1 MNRPGLLDQ
10 AKEASSGPGV
20 YLMKDPSGVILYV
33 GKAKSLRNR
42 LTSYFQAAVHPIP
55 RIDMLVN
62 RIERFDVILTETE
75 AEALILECTLIKK
88 NKPKFNIRL
97 KDDKAYPYLKIQVGE
112 EFPRIEWTRRVM
124 KDGAR
129 YFGPFP
135 SAWSARQVMQLLNET
150 FRLRDCSDNAFRHR
164 SRPCILYQMGKCTAP
179 CVAKISKE
187 DYAASVGEAIRVLE
201 GKGDR
206 LLNELRRA
214 MEEAAEQDEFEIAAE
229 YRDQLRNLELVTSTQ
244 VADEAG
250 SDRDRDVVALA
261 RHELNAHGVLLQI
274 RGGRMIAVRHYHL
287 QNTDPSQPDSE
298 LLFDFLAQYYLAADA
313 AADAEAARP
322 LSSGDVVP
330 AVQSGFAPN
339 VAAGFTG
346 GAAGFGP
353 SGPATAR
360 PREVLLGKSPDDPD
374 LLERTLSV
382 AVRTA
387 ETASEKQLVN
397 VAETNA
403 RYSLEQQQKRSGGHG
418 VEALEEVMDKLQ
430 LTKFP
435 RRIECYDISN
445 TQGEESVASRVVFVD
460 GAPDKNLYRRYKI
473 KTVVGSNDFA
483 MMKEVLGRRFSRAD
497 EELPDLVVV
506 DGGKGQLSQASAIFE
521 ELSVQGVGLVGL
533 AKARTESDFQATE
546 VKSSMERI
554 FIPGRKNPI
563 PLLPHTGAYKLLTHV
578 RDEAHRFAITYHR
591 LLRSKRS
598 LKTES

>member
-1 MNRPGLLDQ
+1 MNRPGLLEQ
-10 AKEASSGPGV
+10 AKAASSGPGV
-20 YLMKDPSGVILYV
+20 YLMKDPTGVILYV
-33 GKAKSLRNR
+33 GKAKSLKNR
-42 LTSYFQAAVHPIP
+42 LTSYFQALVHPIP

-62 RIERFDVILTETE
+62 RIEKFDVILTETE
-75 AEALILECTLIKK
+75 SEALILECTLIKK
-88 NKPKFNIRL
+88 NRPKFNIRL

-150 FRLRDCSDNAFRHR
+150 FQLRDCSDNAFRHR

-179 CVAKISKE
+179 CVAKISK
-187 DYAASVGEAIRVLE
+187 DAYAASIGEAIRVLE
-201 GKGDR
+201 GKGDH
-206 LLNELRRA
+206 LLNQLKSA

-313 AADAEAARP
+313 AAVAEAA
-322 LSSGDVVP
+322 GDTVP
-330 AVQSGFAPN
+330 AIQSGFAP
-339 VAAGFTG
+339 G
-346 GAAGFGP
+346 GAAGFGS
-353 SGPATAR
+353 SGPAMVR
-360 PREVLLGKSPDDPD
+360 PREVLLGSAPDDPE

-382 AVRTA
+382 TVRTA
-387 ETASEKQLVN
+387 ETANEKQLVN
-397 VAETNA
+397 VAATNA

-430 LTKFP
+430 LAKFP

-473 KTVVGSNDFA
+473 KTVIGSNDFA
-483 MMKEVLGRRFSRAD
+483 MMKEVLGRRFSNQ
-497 EELPDLVVV
+497 EEDLPDLVVV
-506 DGGKGQLSQASAIFE
+506 DGGKGQLSQATAIFD